1 MFYFSLADL
10 HFHTGLSHCLCNTVA
25 LRRCGNKTGN
35 YEKKGGFFFPFLFLN
50 HFPDLLGGVEK
61 ASKTIRINR
70 LFTVMFS
77 ALGKK
82 KKKKIKNKEKKI
94 PIPAVFQKETDQV

>member
-1 MFYFSLADL
+1 MVTKQAIMKRKEDFFS
-10 HFHTGLSHCLCNTVA
+10 
-25 LRRCGNKTGN
+25 
-35 YEKKGGFFFPFLFLN
+35 PFLFLN

-82 KKKKIKNKEKKI
+82 KKKEDKE
-94 PIPAVFQKETDQV
+94 